1 MGEAGSEFSPP
12 TKYVAGFIFIL
23 MVTLNICV
31 GLLLGVVLPLTGLLP
46 AVFSKR
52 LE

>member
-1 MGEAGSEFSPP
+1 MGKAGSEFSPP

-23 MVTLNICV
+23 MVTLNMCV
-31 GLLLGVVLPLTGLLP
+31 GLLLGVVLALMGFLP
-46 AVFSKR
+46 VLSKR